1 MPAGEFKA
9 KCLEAMDEVAS
20 TGEPIIVTKRG
31 RPVAQIV
38 PITRRPKSLRA
49 FLRGSITALGVP
61 FLYLEYGLLSPLRL
75 ESRKTYS
82 EACDRATALIPLS
95 FAYAGGAFLGT
106 PFILPSL
113 FFADDPDYCWA
124 D

>member
-1 MPAGEFKA
+1 MQRLPAILMLA
-9 KCLEAMDEVAS
+9 
-20 TGEPIIVTKRG
+20 IIVLSGCACRSKG
-31 RPVAQIV
+31 ARPSDPTNLWNRNEVVAV
-38 PITRRPKSLRA
+38 PTFAGNLM
-49 FLRGSITALGVP
+49 GTALSIP
-61 FLYLEYGLLSPLRL
+61 FLYLAYGLLSPLRL

-82 EACDRATALIPLS
+82 EACGRATALIPLS
-95 FAYAGGAFLGT
+95 FAYGGGAFLGT

>member
-1 MPAGEFKA
+1 MQRLPAILMLA
-9 KCLEAMDEVAS
+9 
-20 TGEPIIVTKRG
+20 IIVLSGCACRSKGARPSDPTNLWNRNEVVAVPDVCREPDG
-31 RPVAQIV
+31 NRAEHPVPLPRVRPPVAVAPRVAQDLQ
-38 PITRRPKSLRA
+38 RS
-49 FLRGSITALGVP
+49 G
-61 FLYLEYGLLSPLRL
+61 
-75 ESRKTYS
+75 
-82 EACDRATALIPLS
+82 RATALIPMS